1 MAEPESVNIDSTNPP
16 PWWNWILVRDAGLY
30 SQIGFILAGGV
41 VFLAPIL
48 TPVVDHGGST
58 LFMVLAAYSLGV
70 LVSLPSRWHSL
81 EPAERVVLV
90 GLLALFLAPLLS
102 LVNADD
108 LDSFLKTYERYAR
121 FLLLIPVYLL
131 VRGFR
136 RDLWPFLITGC
147 LFAGPVLAIGAW
159 YDVEILKLPRAQG
172 PYHPIVFGDIAVL
185 VALMQIV
192 WIVTAT
198 RSAWHASL
206 LISLPATLYA
216 VILSGTR
223 GAWLTLVLCLPIVAY
238 AFARD
243 RGKRFSP
250 TTALIVLLLS
260 VALIFMAW
268 PSLKQKYEQT
278 LTNFRLWT
286 EGTLEKNSIGNRI
299 ELWEL
304 AIQVWQ
310 DHPLVGSGA
319 GDFKSHV
326 KRAREDEGTGFI
338 LEFDHAHSIYFHYLA
353 TTGTIVFIVML
364 FGLIVFPCRFF
375 LASIGPPGLEGSPQ
389 AWAGVVLISAFA
401 LFGLTETWT
410 VRSPLMSL
418 FAIFLPTLMAS
429 SVARRPSGE

>member
-1 MAEPESVNIDSTNPP
+1 LT
-16 PWWNWILVRDAGLY
+16 RDTGRY
-30 SQIGFILAGGV
+30 SQIGFMLAGGV

-70 LVSLPSRWHSL
+70 LVSLPSRWHGL
-81 EPAERVVLV
+81 ERAERVVLV

-102 LVNADD
+102 LANADD
-108 LDSFLKTYERYAR
+108 LDSFVKTYERYAR
-121 FLLLIPVYLL
+121 FLLIVPVYLM

-136 RDLWPFLITGC
+136 RDLWPFLIAGC
-147 LFAGPVLAIGAW
+147 LLAGPVMATSAW
-159 YDVEILKLPRAQG
+159 YDVEMLKLPRAQG

-185 VALMQIV
+185 VALLQIV
-192 WIVTAT
+192 WIVTAQ
-198 RSAWHASL
+198 RSVWHLSL
-206 LISLPATLYA
+206 LISLPTTLYA

-223 GAWLTLVLCLPIVAY
+223 GAWVTLVLCLPVAAY

-260 VALIFMAW
+260 VALIFIAW

-278 LTNFRLWT
+278 RTNFRLWT
-286 EGTLEKNSIGNRI
+286 EGTLENNSIGNRI
-299 ELWEL
+299 ELWDL
-304 AIQVWQ
+304 AIQIWQ
-310 DHPLVGSGA
+310 DHPLLGSGA

-326 KRAREDEGTGFI
+326 KRAREDEGTGFM
-338 LEFDHAHSIYFHYLA
+338 LDFDHAHSIYLHYLA
-353 TTGTIVFIVML
+353 TTGTVVFVVML
-364 FGLIVFPCRFF
+364 FGLIVFPARFF
-375 LASIGPPGLEGSPQ
+375 LASIGPPGSEGSPQ

-418 FAIFLPTLMAS
+418 FAILLPSLMAS
-429 SVARRPSGE
+429 SVTQRPSGD